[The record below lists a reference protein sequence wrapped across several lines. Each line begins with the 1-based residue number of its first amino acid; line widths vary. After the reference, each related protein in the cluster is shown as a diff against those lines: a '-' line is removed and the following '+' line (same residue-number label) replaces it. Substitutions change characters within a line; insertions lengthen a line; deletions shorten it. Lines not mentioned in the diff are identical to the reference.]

1 VLNEMKIDDY
11 TRSERRKFV
20 RIPFWFVTK
29 YRLYPHKIPSGGDFR
44 QGIGKNI
51 STGGICF
58 EAKDEFAKGSLLE
71 IEIDMP
77 ALEHAVP
84 LIGEIAWSRKQKG
97 NDLYVIGMS
106 FKKIDPEDFEAVK
119 KIIDTFA

>member
-1 VLNEMKIDDY
+1 MSAFKYIGA
-11 TRSERRKFV
+11 ERRHFI

-29 YRLYPHKIPSGGDFR
+29 YRVYPHSVKTAEIFK

-58 EAKDEFAKGSLLE
+58 EAHDRFEEGSTLE

-77 ALEHAVP
+77 ALEHA
-84 LIGEIAWSRKQKG
+84 AT
-97 NDLYVIGMS
+97 VIG
-106 FKKIDPEDFEAVK
+106 KIVWANISDVPDRFIYGIEFSKINPEDLSSVK
-119 KIIDTFA
+119 KIIETFA